1 MWILVLHPLTYLVL
15 AYPQSDPNS
24 VRLTYVLPVVRV
36 PTMWCATKM
45 QITEDW
51 RKMMED
57 DGR

>member
-1 MWILVLHPLTYLVL
+1 MLHPLTYLVL

-36 PTMWCATKM
+36 PTLWCADPVVRDKKM

-51 RKMMED
+51 RW
-57 DGR
+57 R